1 VPFNFSN
8 SAQVTVH
15 EVISKILAQVG
26 CSDLQPIVQDNAPNE
41 ISASRS
47 PELEP
52 FSKPIAMEGT

>member
-1 VPFNFSN
+1 M
-8 SAQVTVH
+8 
-15 EVISKILAQVG
+15 ILAQVG
-26 CSDLQPIVQDNAPNE
+26 RSDLQPIVQDNAPNE